1 MPAASNSRLVNLVS
15 EIRRSAGVIPR
26 SLAGSNG
33 MLSWRGAVDNSTDD
47 GGVFISLLPN
57 GHWTTRGASSETVL
71 DQQLMQLR
79 QRRYGHTRRSQ
90 AHSGTGGGIEHPCCY
105 DDDDAGSHLDVNDF
119 AAGPPLDILMSKAAS
134 IQRVPAVMDLNFLPD
149 MGRMTA

>member
-1 MPAASNSRLVNLVS
+1 M
-15 EIRRSAGVIPR
+15 
-26 SLAGSNG
+26 
-33 MLSWRGAVDNSTDD
+33 
-47 GGVFISLLPN
+47 
-57 GHWTTRGASSETVL
+57 L

-79 QRRYGHTRRSQ
+79 QCRYGHMRRSQ
-90 AHSGTGGGIEHPCCY
+90 THSGTDGGIEHPCRY

-134 IQRVPAVMDLNFLPD
+134 IQRMPAVMDLNFSSD